1 MIDVKD
7 KIDVKIMPFF
17 KEVAAFI
24 EDALSRNENILV
36 HCKGG
41 MSRSPAMLCSY
52 MMSKFD
58 LSFDEAY
65 RILKERR
72 SVV

>member
-1 MIDVKD
+1 M
-7 KIDVKIMPFF
+7 
-17 KEVAAFI
+17 
-24 EDALSRNENILV
+24 LV

-52 MMSKFD
+52 MMSKFE
-58 LSFDEAY
+58 LSFEEAY

-72 SVV
+72 NVVEIN